1 MGSWQVGTDTL
12 ARSRFVLSPFAETFA
27 SLRLLSA
34 GSGAHPGEEAWLR
47 AHLPGYR
54 ARLAADP
61 VTARLVPAALGTS
74 WIADFFCPTSCA
86 GESFEETVARVRAAG
101 AGEARADLRVS
112 LRGRLP
118 AVLERDDLPERA
130 GALLTYVW
138 EETVRPYWE
147 RRRRVLEADV
157 VARTARVSQGGWAAV
172 LDSLRPGMTRWLG
185 ESRFQVNLNAYPP
198 REIAAG
204 AELLFMPVTPETSW
218 VSWEGRERYAVV
230 YPCLGVLADD
240 HRRRL
245 VPAGL
250 GALIGTAR
258 ARVLALLA
266 TPMST
271 TQLVAVTGQ
280 GLGSVGRHL
289 RILLDAGLVER
300 QRAGRSVL
308 YVRTTAGE
316 VLMEAS
322 APGTGDREAGRR
334 GDRTDHHRPPL
345 SDLAR
350 TMESGTWSVTE
361 GRRDP

>member
-1 MGSWQVGTDTL
+1 MGLWQIGTDTL

-27 SLRLLSA
+27 SLKLLHA
-34 GSGAHPGEEAWLR
+34 GIGAHPGEEAWLR

-54 ARLAADP
+54 ARLAVDP
-61 VTARLVPAALGTS
+61 VAAPLVQAALGTS
-74 WIADFFCPTSCA
+74 WIADFFCPTSCV

-101 AGEARADLRVS
+101 AEEARADLRVS
-112 LRGRLP
+112 LRSPLP
-118 AVLERDDLPERA
+118 AALERDDLPERA
-130 GALLTYVW
+130 TALLTYVW

-147 RRRRVLEADV
+147 RRRRVLEADM
-157 VARTARVSQGGWAAV
+157 VARTARAGQGGWAAV
-172 LDSLRPGMTRWLG
+172 LDSLRPGTTRWLG

-204 AELLFMPVTPETSW
+204 AELLFIPVTPRTSW

-230 YPCLGVLADD
+230 YPCLGVLAEDH
-240 HRRRL
+240 HRRP

-250 GALIGTAR
+250 GVLIGTAR
-258 ARVLALLA
+258 AGLLALLE

-289 RILLDAGLVER
+289 RVLLDAGLVER
-300 QRAGRSVL
+300 RRAGRSVL
-308 YVRTTAGE
+308 YVRTAAGE

-322 APGTGDREAGRR
+322 GAGTGDRE
-334 GDRTDHHRPPL
+334 P
-345 SDLAR
+345 
-350 TMESGTWSVTE
+350 ESGN
-361 GRRDP
+361 R